1 VVKPAIVVC
10 SRRVK
15 TSASVPCIDSF
26 RARKSQEPQR
36 RSKIRKL
43 ERSPGDAI
51 VFQKG
56 AVTGPLLF
64 CAELEGK
71 YPCDHL
77 GLKRL
82 GALKERTN
90 IAAHPSTGKAG

>member
-1 VVKPAIVVC
+1 MVKPAIVVC

-56 AVTGPLLF
+56 AVTGPPF
-64 CAELEGK
+64 VQNWKGNT
-71 YPCDHL
+71 PVTIWD
-77 GLKRL
+77 
-82 GALKERTN
+82 
-90 IAAHPSTGKAG
+90 